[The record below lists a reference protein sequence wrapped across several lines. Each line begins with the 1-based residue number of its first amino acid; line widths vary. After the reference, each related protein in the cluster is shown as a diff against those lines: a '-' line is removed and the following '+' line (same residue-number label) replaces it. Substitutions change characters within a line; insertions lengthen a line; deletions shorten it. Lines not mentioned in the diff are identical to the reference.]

1 VADPT
6 VLESLAMLIARSHH
20 VVVLTGLQ
28 IGGPPDQEA
37 TSGRGEWA
45 DRASLEA
52 LLTNPSDFWDYYY
65 PQALRIAGRV
75 PGEAHDALARLQA
88 AGLITAIITQAVDR
102 LHRRAAPGATGE
114 IVEVHGTVTVIR
126 CGRCGERYGL
136 PEAAALIAADADGV
150 PRCTAPGCGFPLRPA
165 GTLWGEPLIA
175 DAVTRAWDLAARA
188 DCFIVVDSELRTV
201 PMSLLPSVP
210 LTRGMPLAM
219 IGEIQTQYDR
229 YAEITARGPST
240 ATLTAL
246 ADLLAPR
253 QIDPPEAL
261 GRENDGA
268 QPG

>member
-1 VADPT
+1 VSETTA
-6 VLESLAMLIARSHH
+6 LESLAMLISRSRH

-28 IGGPPDQEA
+28 IGGLAGQEE

-52 LLTNPSDFWDYYY
+52 LLTNPTDFWAYYY
-65 PQALRIAGRV
+65 PQALKIAARA
-75 PGEAHDALARLQA
+75 PGPAHDALARLHA
-88 AGLITAIITQAVDR
+88 AGLVTTIVTQAVDR
-102 LHRRAAPGATGE
+102 LHRRAATHADAE
-114 IVEVHGTVTVIR
+114 IVEVHGTVTIMR

-136 PEAAALIAADADGV
+136 PEGEAMIAADADGV

-175 DAVTRAWDLAARA
+175 DAV
-188 DCFIVVDSELRTV
+188 CFLVVDSELRTV

-219 IGEIQTQYDR
+219 VGDIHTQYDR
-229 YAEITARGPST
+229 YAEIIARGSSAT
-240 ATLTAL
+240 TLTAL

-253 QIDPPEAL
+253 QIHPPETH
-261 GRENDGA
+261 DS
-268 QPG
+268 